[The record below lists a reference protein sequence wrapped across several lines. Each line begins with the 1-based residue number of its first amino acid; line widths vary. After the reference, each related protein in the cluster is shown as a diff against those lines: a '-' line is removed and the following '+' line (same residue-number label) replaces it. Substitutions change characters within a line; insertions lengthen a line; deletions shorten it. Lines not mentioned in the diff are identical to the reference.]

1 MEESSK
7 KKKISKKWIIL
18 LSMAIFLLVI
28 GIIIYS
34 LQFTIFKFSYEN
46 GNENIAKKVYSI
58 NKNNTKLRQQ
68 TDEMF
73 SEKFDDYISKYKND
87 EITYEEIKEY
97 INKFIEY
104 KDCSNKLEEV
114 KAQKEKYEKA
124 EQYYEQKNYKEA
136 LPIYIELANSDYAN
150 LVGKL
155 TDTKSKLKQD
165 VLEQVNKLKQ
175 DTNYSEAINIMEET
189 KKFYSDDRDFLD
201 LLTEVKKLQ
210 QTKES
215 EEKERKKVEEI
226 KSAIKIIKIWTDRPN
241 SAGGVDLY
249 INWENLSDKTI
260 KYVYFTVSP
269 YNSVNDTVRCTI
281 RNYSS
286 FTAQDD
292 GPYSKGQGMKGTRY
306 CWENAWYNYSIKGA
320 KLENVRILY
329 MDGTSVDISEKY
341 TNYIQ

>member
-1 MEESSK
+1 MEKGSK
-7 KKKISKKWIIL
+7 RKVKKCIIGLSVIIL
-18 LSMAIFLLVI
+18 VLVI

-34 LQFTIFKFSYEN
+34 LQFTIFEKLYEN
-46 GNENIAKKVYSI
+46 GNENAAKKVYSI
-58 NKNNTKLRQQ
+58 NKSNIKLRQQ

-73 SEKFDDYISKYKND
+73 SEKFNKYISKYKND
-87 EITYEEIKEY
+87 EITYEEAKEC

-104 KDCSNKLEEV
+104 KDYSNKLEDV
-114 KAQKEKYEKA
+114 KAQKEKYERA
-124 EQYYEQKNYKEA
+124 EQYFEHKDYKDA

-150 LVGKL
+150 LEGKL
-155 TDTKSKLKQD
+155 TDTKNKLKQD

-175 DTNYSEAINIMEET
+175 EKNYIEAINIMEET

-201 LLTEVKKLQ
+201 LLSEVKKLQ
-210 QTKES
+210 QTKQS

-226 KSAIKIIKIWTDRPN
+226 KSSIKIIKIWADRPN

-249 INWENLSDKTI
+249 INWENLSDKII

-269 YNSVNDTVRCTI
+269 YNSVNDIVKCTI

-292 GPYSKGQGMKGTRY
+292 GPYSKGQGLKGTRY
-306 CWENAWYNYSIKGA
+306 YWENAWYNYSIKGV
-320 KLENVRILY
+320 KLENVKILY
-329 MDGTSVDISEKY
+329 MDGTSLDISEKY
-341 TNYIQ
+341 INYIQ

>member
-1 MEESSK
+1 M
-7 KKKISKKWIIL
+7 
-18 LSMAIFLLVI
+18 
-28 GIIIYS
+28 
-34 LQFTIFKFSYEN
+34 
-46 GNENIAKKVYSI
+46 
-58 NKNNTKLRQQ
+58 
-68 TDEMF
+68 
-73 SEKFDDYISKYKND
+73 
-87 EITYEEIKEY
+87 
-97 INKFIEY
+97 
-104 KDCSNKLEEV
+104 
-114 KAQKEKYEKA
+114 
-124 EQYYEQKNYKEA
+124 
-136 LPIYIELANSDYAN
+136 
-150 LVGKL
+150 
-155 TDTKSKLKQD
+155 
-165 VLEQVNKLKQ
+165 EQVNKLKQ

-329 MDGTSVDISEKY
+329 MDGTSVDIPEKY

>member
-18 LSMAIFLLVI
+18 LSVAIFLLVI

-104 KDCSNKLEEV
+104 KDYSNKLEEV

-150 LVGKL
+150 LAGKL

-201 LLTEVKKLQ
+201 LLT
-210 QTKES
+210 
-215 EEKERKKVEEI
+215 
-226 KSAIKIIKIWTDRPN
+226 
-241 SAGGVDLY
+241 
-249 INWENLSDKTI
+249 
-260 KYVYFTVSP
+260 
-269 YNSVNDTVRCTI
+269 
-281 RNYSS
+281 
-286 FTAQDD
+286 
-292 GPYSKGQGMKGTRY
+292 
-306 CWENAWYNYSIKGA
+306 
-320 KLENVRILY
+320 
-329 MDGTSVDISEKY
+329 
-341 TNYIQ
+341 